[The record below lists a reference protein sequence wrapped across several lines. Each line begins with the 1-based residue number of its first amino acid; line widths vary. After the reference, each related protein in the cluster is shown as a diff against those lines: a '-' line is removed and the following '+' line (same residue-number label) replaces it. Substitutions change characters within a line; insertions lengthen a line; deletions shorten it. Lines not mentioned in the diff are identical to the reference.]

1 MTEGYIF
8 LHNLFLTTTNVNI
21 RHEEKKIHRPV
32 KARFFNTHLRRVVV
46 LNEGGGNGMA
56 EGVSCLGYHVLP
68 HKKSQI
74 HQLEDQNKK
83 VTELEIITKETETVK
98 LHTSNYIPILVRWSA

>member
-1 MTEGYIF
+1 MRG
-8 LHNLFLTTTNVNI
+8 
-21 RHEEKKIHRPV
+21 KKKSHRCV
-32 KARFFNTHLRRVVV
+32 KARFFNTHLSRVVV
-46 LNEGGGNGMA
+46 LNEGGRNGMA

-83 VTELEIITKETETVK
+83 VTELETVTKVTETVTTYK
-98 LHTSNYIPILVRWSA
+98 QLYPKCY

>member
-1 MTEGYIF
+1 
-8 LHNLFLTTTNVNI
+8 
-21 RHEEKKIHRPV
+21 
-32 KARFFNTHLRRVVV
+32 
-46 LNEGGGNGMA
+46 MA

-83 VTELEIITKETETVK
+83 VTELETVTKVTETVK
-98 LHTSNYIPILVRWSA
+98 LHTSNYIPNVISKMVCLKNLYCGHKGMLLWLVSGPTHEHKG